1 MSLPVRWTTVAEDS
15 FAGIIEFLQEK
26 WSEREVRNF
35 IRKSNRLIKQI
46 SQFPYSYES
55 SAQHPNI
62 RRGFVVK
69 QCSLFYEVKKDV
81 IVLLYFWDNRRD
93 PASAYDNY

>member
-1 MSLPVRWTTVAEDS
+1 MSLPVRWTTVAEES
-15 FAGIIEFLQEK
+15 FAEIIEFLEER
-26 WSEREVRNF
+26 WSEREVRSF

-46 SQFPYSYES
+46 SLFPYSYES
-55 SAQHPNI
+55 SALNPNI

-69 QCSLFYEVKKDV
+69 QCSLFYEVKADV

-93 PASAYDNY
+93 PASADSN